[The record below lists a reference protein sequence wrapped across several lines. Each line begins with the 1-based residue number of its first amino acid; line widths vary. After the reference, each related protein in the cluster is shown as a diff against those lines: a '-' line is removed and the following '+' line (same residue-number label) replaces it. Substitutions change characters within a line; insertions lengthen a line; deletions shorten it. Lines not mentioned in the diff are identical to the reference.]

1 MFIKWANLFSKTD
14 NKFSSSSA
22 ELFLCNEASI
32 FQKGENV
39 HWVRILFSELKKLS
53 RYGKFLFN
61 NDKTFYLTFFTLFNK
76 LEVL

>member
-1 MFIKWANLFSKTD
+1 MFIKWANLFSKLTI
-14 NKFSSSSA
+14 SSSSSSI
-22 ELFLCNEASI
+22 ERFLCNEASI
-32 FQKGENV
+32 FQKGENFY
-39 HWVRILFSELKKLS
+39 WVRILFSELKKLS